1 MLVLLLGCTKTEFEY
16 SPQVIDWGEI
26 NFYDDMP
33 ENGYEEQ
40 NIVFRNN
47 GEKQISLNV
56 SGFNKE
62 YFCVVGETEND
73 FINIEELNPN
83 QIFEISVSVCNYIEE
98 NGERDTEISGTF
110 QIFDSNNNKDVGSI
124 DWNFTPIIQILGDS
138 G

>member
-40 NIVFRNN
+40 NILFRNN

-56 SGFNKE
+56 SGFDKE
-62 YFCVVGETEND
+62 YFCVVRETEND

-98 NGERDTEISGTF
+98 SGERDTEISGTF
-110 QIFDSNNNKDVGSI
+110 QIFDSNKNKDVGSI
-124 DWNFTPIIQILGDS
+124 DWSFTPIIQILGDS

>member
-1 MLVLLLGCTKTEFEY
+1 MLVLLLGCSKTEFEY

-26 NFYDDMP
+26 NFYGEMP
-33 ENGYEEQ
+33 DNGYEEQ

-73 FINIEELNPN
+73 FINIEELEPN

-98 NGERDTEISGTF
+98 NGERDTEISGQF
-110 QIFDSNNNKDVGSI
+110 QIFDPNKNKDVGSI
-124 DWNFTPIIQILGDS
+124 DWSFTPIIQILGDS

>member
-1 MLVLLLGCTKTEFEY
+1 MLVLLLGCTKIDFEY

-40 NIVFRNN
+40 NIVFRNI
-47 GEKQISLNV
+47 GEKLISLNV

-62 YFCVVGETEND
+62 YFCVVGETEDD
-73 FINIEELNPN
+73 FINITELESN

-110 QIFDSNNNKDVGSI
+110 QIFDQNKNQDIGSI
-124 DWNFTPIIQILGDS
+124 EWSFTPIIQILGDS

>member
-62 YFCVVGETEND
+62 YFVLLEKQKT
-73 FINIEELNPN
+73 
-83 QIFEISVSVCNYIEE
+83 
-98 NGERDTEISGTF
+98 
-110 QIFDSNNNKDVGSI
+110 
-124 DWNFTPIIQILGDS
+124 IL
-138 G
+138 

>member
-33 ENGYEEQ
+33 DNGYEEQ
-40 NIVFRNN
+40 NIMFQNN

-62 YFCVVGETEND
+62 YFCVIGQTEND
-73 FINIEELNPN
+73 FVNIEVLNPN
-83 QIFEISVSVCNYIEE
+83 QIFEISVAICNYIEE

-110 QIFDSNNNKDVGSI
+110 QIFDSNKDTNVGSI
-124 DWNFTPIIQILGDS
+124 DWSFTPIIQILGDS